1 MTLPI
6 TTERLILRRYSYDD
20 VPDIIELV
28 SHPSFAKATPE
39 IKATEEGVK
48 AYIQD
53 QNATQPFEQDMCFD
67 LAIERKGDG
76 KIIGLLSMIHKEHYQ
91 GELGYALGIKHR
103 GKGYT
108 TEAARALVTYCFNT
122 LGLHRIQAITSTSNT
137 DSWKVMERLGMR
149 REAQLKEAVF
159 NNGEWED
166 KLIYG
171 ILAREWQGTSR
182 G

>member
-53 QNATQPFEQDMCFD
+53 QNAD

-137 DSWKVMERLGMR
+137 
-149 REAQLKEAVF
+149 
-159 NNGEWED
+159 
-166 KLIYG
+166 
-171 ILAREWQGTSR
+171 GTN
-182 G
+182 